1 MMGVLL
7 PSRGQKMLAFEA
19 VHWSTEIFVRFELTA
34 SQINP
39 KSVCYMMH
47 KFVSFLDIIHE
58 RSEVSQSMMG
68 GKNKILAPLEIK
80 VEKW

>member
-1 MMGVLL
+1 
-7 PSRGQKMLAFEA
+7 MLAFEA

-58 RSEVSQSMMG
+58 RSEVSQSMS
-68 GKNKILAPLEIK
+68 GKNKIVAPLEIK

>member
-1 MMGVLL
+1 
-7 PSRGQKMLAFEA
+7 MLAFEA

-68 GKNKILAPLEIK
+68 LEKIKSLLHSKSKLKNGNWVNKS
-80 VEKW
+80 

>member
-1 MMGVLL
+1 
-7 PSRGQKMLAFEA
+7 MLAFEA

-58 RSEVSQSMMG
+58 RSEVSQSMS
-68 GKNKILAPLEIK
+68 GKNKSLLHSK
-80 VEKW
+80 SKLKNGNWVNKS